1 MPSIAKIHEKLLD
14 HLIERRKTDPGLLFM
29 PRQKNNNQRLDKGYW
44 FLGNDKYVFVCLWR
58 GSDWKEKV
66 NFIGFVVMP
75 DRSSYIELSAQGNE
89 QVVPFLEKVAKLEK
103 GFDHPGTKHK
113 WFKAFPGK
121 NNDEYLKNFDYF
133 IKIFKPKVDHL
144 LEIENPPGISKVS
157 DAQFQKFG
165 IKVIELRNRQVLFGK
180 KNKITRLSW
189 NENNWQYPSGWMGK
203 SANPKTHEGQYGFGY
218 EEWLFDRTKL
228 IKGYHYGF
236 IQGMQSKNQI
246 HAGKIYNVH
255 LYAQNSSRNYYYVG
269 CIRDAQGISNAESKE
284 VYQIYQAKGW
294 LSEMAKSLEHV
305 EADVA
310 HFNKTKPEFLFNVR
324 FKLHNIEQKAEM
336 EELADIDDNITT
348 DHFKLLPYRGEYVPS
363 LNPIEPE
370 ETDEGKFKNEGKRK
384 RTFNGE
390 QEYDPIHDR
399 MQNAIVEHLRSDP
412 KYGYKHVYIEKS
424 RVDIKAV
431 LPDGTWHYFE
441 IKTDSPK
448 RSIRNAIGQVME
460 YAYYPAVERA
470 KKIIVV
476 GQREPEPNS
485 IDYLEYLRERFDL
498 PISYRSFDWE
508 RLELSRDY

>member
-75 DRSSYIELSAQGNE
+75 DRSSFIELSAQGNE

-133 IKIFKPKVDHL
+133 IKIFKPKVDRL
-144 LEIENPPGISKVS
+144 LDIENPPGISKVS

-165 IKVIELRNRQVLFGK
+165 MKVIELRNRQVLFGK

-218 EEWLFDRTKL
+218 E
-228 IKGYHYGF
+228 
-236 IQGMQSKNQI
+236 
-246 HAGKIYNVH
+246 
-255 LYAQNSSRNYYYVG
+255 
-269 CIRDAQGISNAESKE
+269 ESKE

-348 DHFKLLPYRGEYVPS
+348 DHFKLLPYRGEYIPS

-370 ETDEGKFKNEGKRK
+370 ETDEGKFKNEGRRK

-412 KYGYKHVYIEKS
+412 KYDYKHVYIEKS